1 MNQKYRIIEKTY
13 SDNHKEY
20 IAQYLFLNFGLFKI
34 WQNYICDTLDYGYGQ
49 IRCICAGKTFDEC
62 KNIYQKLFKRK
73 KLHWIM
79 LKSFPLK
86 NIIFSYDETLESTY

>member
-13 SDNHKEY
+13 GDNHKEY

-62 KNIYQKLFKRK
+62 KKHLLETIQKK
-73 KLHWIM
+73 KVALDNV
-79 LKSFPLK
+79 K
-86 NIIFSYDETLESTY
+86 IISIKKHYL